1 VKRNRAMLLSG
12 FVNGMR
18 VMPLVISGVAFPGL
32 LCGAPIAVAEVKRD
46 GPVDFAKDI
55 HPLLKRSCLACHNTT
70 KAKAGLNLESPAAIM
85 KGGDT
90 GPAAEAGKGL
100 ESLLVRTSSHAEDPA
115 MPPPGNKVNATDL
128 SPEELGLLKLWIDQ
142 GMKGGAVVDNVA
154 AWRVFPTQLAPVA
167 AAAMSSGGRLAAAAR
182 GNQVQVTEVATGVS
196 LGFLTDPEL
205 AKLELYAGKAAADR
219 DAVLAVAFGTDEL
232 LATGGY
238 RTARLWRRGPLTAG
252 GTVELPGPVT
262 SVAGGGKVAV
272 AGEASGLIR
281 LWDPGVE
288 KPVVAEWKEH
298 GAAVKALAVSADG
311 RFVVSAAEDKSV
323 RVWLAAEGRVVNRG
337 EVPAAVV
344 ALGFLKGEAEVV
356 AACADGMLRVYG
368 FPAEGAALAMVREH
382 KIGDAGPVSMAVP
395 DAAGTR
401 VVWTNAEPVLHVTET
416 ADGKR
421 QDIPLEHPAL
431 AGIAAAERR
440 QQAAQR
446 QVEARKARLAAAVE
460 AVKKENENLKATH
473 VGQEK
478 ARGEHQRKSEAARVA
493 AAALQAAPEDKA
505 RKDAAAKAV
514 EEADKAMRAFS
525 DARANA
531 ELAVRLT
538 GTATGAQG
546 AAEGAAAAAEA
557 ALAEAVAS
565 VEALKKAIVALT
577 APKSM
582 ILLDGGRTALVS
594 FDGGVLQ
601 WHAAAS
607 GAFLDATDGAVTAG
621 APVLLAAQG
630 DGVLAARADKKVVR
644 LPGRRG
650 FVLERTIGKPDDA
663 GVLASRVTALAFS
676 SDARVLATGGGV
688 PSRSGEVKL
697 WNTADG
703 AALLTIPEPH
713 SDTVNALAF
722 SPDDGLIATAG
733 SDRWARVFRT
743 DDGKRTAAF
752 EGHSGAVLSIG
763 WRSDGLAMAT
773 GGSDKTLRFW
783 DLLEGKQTKVITS
796 FGKEVSAV
804 AWLGTG
810 DTVASASGDEGVRL
824 NEEKLPGAKGF
835 CFTVASD
842 AGGKFVAAGGEDGVL
857 RIWDA
862 AAKKLVSEAK

>member
-1 VKRNRAMLLSG
+1 
-12 FVNGMR
+12 
-18 VMPLVISGVAFPGL
+18 
-32 LCGAPIAVAEVKRD
+32 
-46 GPVDFAKDI
+46 
-55 HPLLKRSCLACHNTT
+55 
-70 KAKAGLNLESPAAIM
+70 
-85 KGGDT
+85 
-90 GPAAEAGKGL
+90 
-100 ESLLVRTSSHAEDPA
+100 
-115 MPPPGNKVNATDL
+115 
-128 SPEELGLLKLWIDQ
+128 
-142 GMKGGAVVDNVA
+142 
-154 AWRVFPTQLAPVA
+154 
-167 AAAMSSGGRLAAAAR
+167 
-182 GNQVQVTEVATGVS
+182 
-196 LGFLTDPEL
+196 
-205 AKLELYAGKAAADR
+205 
-219 DAVLAVAFGTDEL
+219 
-232 LATGGY
+232 
-238 RTARLWRRGPLTAG
+238 
-252 GTVELPGPVT
+252 
-262 SVAGGGKVAV
+262 
-272 AGEASGLIR
+272 
-281 LWDPGVE
+281 
-288 KPVVAEWKEH
+288 
-298 GAAVKALAVSADG
+298 
-311 RFVVSAAEDKSV
+311 
-323 RVWLAAEGRVVNRG
+323 
-337 EVPAAVV
+337 
-344 ALGFLKGEAEVV
+344 
-356 AACADGMLRVYG
+356 
-368 FPAEGAALAMVREH
+368 
-382 KIGDAGPVSMAVP
+382 
-395 DAAGTR
+395 
-401 VVWTNAEPVLHVTET
+401 
-416 ADGKR
+416 
-421 QDIPLEHPAL
+421 
-431 AGIAAAERR
+431 
-440 QQAAQR
+440 
-446 QVEARKARLAAAVE
+446 
-460 AVKKENENLKATH
+460 
-473 VGQEK
+473 
-478 ARGEHQRKSEAARVA
+478 VA

-565 VEALKKAIVALT
+565 VEALKKGMVALT

-697 WNTADG
+697 WNTTDG

-783 DLLEGKQTKVITS
+783 DLLEGKQTKAITS